1 MGTLLYLNIHVLE
14 ISPAFTPT
22 ASLAGGLI
30 LGGASSL
37 LLATHGKILGISG
50 ILYMAGNKVCGDRP
64 WRLAF
69 ISGLCSSAV
78 YLAAAH
84 PGVFGPLTVS
94 SLPLLSSGSA
104 LYAIAGFAVG
114 LGTKLGSG
122 CTSGHGLIGLA
133 RFSRRSFTAVMT
145 FMASAAATIALTTS
159 LRGGPRPA
167 FTSPGSP
174 VSPANSVATAV
185 AVSTG
190 LAALLWGSSSKSQTP
205 LSERVVGYGVGVTF
219 GLGLGLSGMLNP
231 HKVMGFLWPYAIAGG
246 WDPSLALVMGG
257 GVVLN

>member
-1 MGTLLYLNIHVLE
+1 MGTLLYLNIHVE
-14 ISPAFTPT
+14 SSPAFTPT

-50 ILYMAGNKVCGDRP
+50 ILYMAGNKVCSDRP

-84 PGVFGPLTVS
+84 PAVFGQLTVS
-94 SLPLLSSGSA
+94 SIPLLSSGS
-104 LYAIAGFAVG
+104 LIYAVAGFAVG

-167 FTSPGSP
+167 LSGLSHQLCCHCCCSLHRPCCSP
-174 VSPANSVATAV
+174 
-185 AVSTG
+185 
-190 LAALLWGSSSKSQTP
+190 
-205 LSERVVGYGVGVTF
+205 
-219 GLGLGLSGMLNP
+219 LGLLLQE
-231 HKVMGFLWPYAIAGG
+231 
-246 WDPSLALVMGG
+246 
-257 GVVLN
+257 